1 MYRKKIAKKKR
12 ILAVFSEVNSSP
24 QLLSIVSAAQD
35 SGFDIDVIIFSSKE
49 NLLSNAIR
57 HNGIF
62 VKHIKP
68 RGKTYSGVLFV
79 AVAWKIFVRKP
90 DILFASGLYA
100 DVVGLA
106 TSSLLRVKR
115 RIFVRH
121 HSNFHSKNANSFGV
135 FIDRLCNFM
144 ATDIVAV
151 SKIVQ
156 KILIIDEN
164 VPQEKVH
171 LIHNGIDLALFKDNK
186 KSRTT
191 FPPSPSKSVFRI
203 GMVSRMTTLKGIEYT
218 ARAFV
223 RIYEEFPFTTFCV
236 VGQFADSYQDVQR
249 ILRHLPTSSFT
260 LLESTE
266 SVPKFL
272 SGLDVFVHVPIGD
285 EDESFGL
292 VYVEALAMNLHCIF
306 TLSGVL
312 HELPNLENHVSLV
325 NYMSSED
332 IYKALQQVLIGADG
346 NKSQVPESWI
356 DQFELGKMADTYVR
370 LFATQGQI

>member
-1 MYRKKIAKKKR
+1 MYRKKIAKKQR

-35 SGFDIDVIIFSSKE
+35 SGFDIEVIIFSSKE

-62 VKHIKP
+62 VKRIKP

-79 AVAWKIFVRKP
+79 AVAWKIFLRKP

-135 FIDRLCNFM
+135 FIDMLCNFM
-144 ATDIVAV
+144 ATDVVAV

-156 KILIIDEN
+156 KILIVDEN

-171 LIHNGIDLALFKDNK
+171 LIHNGIDLALFKNNK
-186 KSRTT
+186 KSSAT
-191 FPPSPSKSVFRI
+191 FPHSPSKSVFRI
-203 GMVSRMTTLKGIEYT
+203 GMVSRMTSLKGIEYA
-218 ARAFV
+218 ARAFE

-236 VGQFADSYQDVQR
+236 VGQFADSYQDVQH

-266 SVPKFL
+266 SVPEFL

-292 VYVEALAMNLHCIF
+292 VYVEALATNLNCIF

-332 IYKALQQVLIGADG
+332 IYKALQQVLNGADG

>member
-1 MYRKKIAKKKR
+1 
-12 ILAVFSEVNSSP
+12 VFSEVNSSP

-62 VKHIKP
+62 VKRIKP

-106 TSSLLRVKR
+106 TSSRLRVKR

-121 HSNFHSKNANSFGV
+121 HSNFHSKNANSFGG

-164 VPQEKVH
+164 VPKEKVH

-191 FPPSPSKSVFRI
+191 FPHSPSNSVFRI
-203 GMVSRMTTLKGIEYT
+203 GMVSRMTSLKGIEYA

-223 RIYEEFPFTTFCV
+223 RIYEEFPFATFCV

-266 SVPKFL
+266 SVPEFL

-292 VYVEALAMNLHCIF
+292 VYVEALATNLHCIF

-332 IYKALQQVLIGADG
+332 IYRALQQVLNGADG

-356 DQFELGKMADTYVR
+356 DQFELDKMAGTYVR